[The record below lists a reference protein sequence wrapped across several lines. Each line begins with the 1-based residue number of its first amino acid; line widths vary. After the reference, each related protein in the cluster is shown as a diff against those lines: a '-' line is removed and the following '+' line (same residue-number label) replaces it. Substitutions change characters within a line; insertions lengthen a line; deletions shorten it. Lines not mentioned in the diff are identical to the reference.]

1 MSGRDMGGGAAIR
14 RIAGGSGVDDG
25 DGGDGRDTAGGV
37 EVRDLEVVL
46 ETRTVLSGV
55 GLRVRLGGWLAVI
68 GANGAGKSTL
78 LKAVA
83 GMLPHSGEVLIDG
96 TPVRALKPRERA
108 RLLAYAPQAPAL
120 PGDMTVFD
128 YALLGRTPY
137 IPYLGREGRRDREVT
152 ASVLERLD
160 LSALARRPL
169 GRLSGGER
177 QRVVLARAL
186 VQQAPVLLLD
196 EPTTALDLGHQQQV
210 LELVDRLRLADGLT
224 VVTTLHD
231 LGVAGQYADMMTL
244 VAGGRVAASGSPA
257 EVLTGELIAEHFDAH
272 VRVETDPWGRPQVH
286 LERPGRPGRRGRPD
300 REDRSDRLDRED
312 RTDREGHPDT
322 PSGPGARGEDP
333 CR

>member
-1 MSGRDMGGGAAIR
+1 MSDIR
-14 RIAGGSGVDDG
+14 AH
-25 DGGDGRDTAGGV
+25 
-37 EVRDLEVVL
+37 DLSVVL
-46 ETRTVLSGV
+46 DSRTVLSGV
-55 GLRVRLGGWLAVI
+55 GMQVRGGDWLAVI

-83 GMLPHSGEVLIDG
+83 GVLPYSGEVLIDG
-96 TPVRALKPRERA
+96 TSVRRLRPRERA

-120 PGDMTVFD
+120 PADMTVFD

-137 IPYLGREGRRDREVT
+137 IPYLGRESRHDREVT

-160 LSALARRPL
+160 LGPFASRRL

-231 LGVAGQYADMMTL
+231 LSVAGQYADSMML
-244 VAGGRVAASGSPA
+244 VSGGRVAASGTPV
-257 EVLTGELIAEHFDAH
+257 EVLTGKLIDEHFGAR
-272 VRVETDPWGRPQVH
+272 VRIATGPDGRPEVH
-286 LERPGRPGRRGRPD
+286 LERP
-300 REDRSDRLDRED
+300 
-312 RTDREGHPDT
+312 
-322 PSGPGARGEDP
+322 
-333 CR
+333 